1 MNKELE
7 EAIKVLNRFKSI
19 KILYGNTF
27 AMHLEDLEQLQQA
40 IETVL
45 NYIDNS
51 IPKEVIEKKIE
62 EINKDLT
69 ENESYTT
76 HWEITRNKYFEQQG
90 KKAGFKELL
99 EGK

>member
-7 EAIKVLNRFKSI
+7 EAIKTCNEIVKENKRTI
-19 KILYGNTF
+19 KILKGTLKSKTEEEY
-27 AMHLEDLEQLQQA
+27 LQEQIKS

-51 IPKEVIEKKIE
+51 ISKEVIEEKIVQQWIRCPKSSINEFMINERNSKIE
-62 EINKDLT
+62 IL
-69 ENESYTT
+69 
-76 HWEITRNKYFEQQG
+76 Q
-90 KKAGFKELL
+90 ELL

>member
-1 MNKELE
+1 MKELE
-7 EAIKVLNRFKSI
+7 KAKE
-19 KILYGNTF
+19 ILKYFIT
-27 AMHLEDLEQLQQA
+27 EYDEEEVSYRQVEQA

-45 NYIDNS
+45 NYIENS
-51 IPKEVIEKKIE
+51 IPKEKVEKKIE

>member
-7 EAIKVLNRFKSI
+7 EAIKTCNEIIKENKGTI
-19 KILYGNTF
+19 KILQRTLKSETEEEY
-27 AMHLEDLEQLQQA
+27 LQEQTKA

-51 IPKEVIEKKIE
+51 IPKEVIKEKKRDKELMKQCGLETSDDLIHLNG
-62 EINKDLT
+62 EIFAL
-69 ENESYTT
+69 
-76 HWEITRNKYFEQQG
+76 Q
-90 KKAGFKELL
+90 ELL